1 MTFESEAVAVE
12 SIKVSEAKVLTVQL
26 ISEDASLA
34 TNVIR
39 DVQGNV
45 VARGYPKSLERD
57 DPKRAASER
66 ARFLNFVAIANGDSG
81 DRSAGPFKLELTTT
95 NRALATNLVYDA
107 KGNVVA
113 HGHPKAL
120 QYAEPGMATA
130 EQQRLVALVKA
141 VNHDVR
147 RMVSRCCRRCK
158 TA

>member
-1 MTFESEAVAVE
+1 MTLASEAIAVE
-12 SIKVSEAKVLTVQL
+12 SVKGADGKLLSVQL

-45 VARGYPKSLERD
+45 VARGYPKSMERD
-57 DPKRAASER
+57 DPERAASER
-66 ARFLNFVAIANGDSG
+66 TRFLNFVAIANGDLK
-81 DRSAGPFKLELTTT
+81 DLPTGPYKLELMSA
-95 NRALATNLVYDA
+95 NRALATNMVYDA

-120 QYAEPGMATA
+120 QYAGPDMARA
-130 EQQRLVALVKA
+130 EQQRLIALVKA

-147 RMVSRCCRRCK
+147 RMGNQ
-158 TA
+158 